1 MEIIVIG
8 AGQAGTHIAHM
19 LSIEDHKVT
28 VIDPNPLRIEEIE
41 SELDVLTLCE
51 HGANPQVLEKA
62 GVRGADLV
70 AAVTQSDEVNLIVAL
85 TAKELG
91 AKKTAARVYDPTYLE
106 GTKVSYHNILGIDM
120 IIAPHILTAFE
131 IAKHIDHPAALA
143 MESFAQGRVL
153 MRQITVPEDSSVI
166 GKTVKEVFPPS
177 VPAVLASLTRDAKIH
192 IPGADDQF
200 MKGDVVTVVAPPKG
214 MKKVRYSF
222 KDTEMR
228 AHSILIGGGGSTAF
242 HLAQLLES
250 RSFEVRLVER
260 DPQRCEVLSRELENT
275 TILHG
280 DVTQVKFLKEERVES
295 VDVFVALC
303 GDDQTNLISAL
314 LAHELGTQSTTA
326 VCNRSDFL
334 PITKKLGVDFAVSPR
349 ILTANKMLTLA
360 GQGHLASVAALDN
373 GAAEVLEFVVVS
385 DCKIAGKTLGKDM
398 RMPKNSVLGAIVR
411 GKEVMVPRGGAQIL
425 PGDRVIA
432 FALQGVVHEV
442 SELFD

>member
-8 AGQAGTHIAHM
+8 AGQAGTHIAQT
-19 LSIEDHKVT
+19 LSNEDHKVT
-28 VIDPNPLRIEEIE
+28 VIDPNPERIEEIE
-41 SELDVLTLCE
+41 SELDVLTLCD
-51 HGANPQVLEKA
+51 HGASTQVLERA

-91 AKKTAARVYDPTYLE
+91 AHKTAARVFDATYLE
-106 GTKVSYHNILGIDM
+106 GTKVSYHNILGIDL

-143 MESFAQGRVL
+143 MASFAQGRVE
-153 MRQITVPEDSSVI
+153 MRQLTVKEESPVV
-166 GKTVKEVFPPS
+166 GKTVQQAFPPS
-177 VPAVLASLTRDAKIH
+177 LQAVLASLTREGEIR
-192 IPGADDQF
+192 IPGASDTILE
-200 MKGDVVTVVAPPKG
+200 GDIVTVVAAARG
-214 MKKVRYSF
+214 MKKLRYAF
-222 KDTEMR
+222 NDNERR
-228 AHSILIGGGGSTAF
+228 AHSILIGGGGSTAY
-242 HLAQLLES
+242 HLAHLLES

-260 DPQRCEVLSRELENT
+260 SRERCEELSRQLEET

-280 DVTQVKFLKEERVES
+280 DVTQLKFLKEERIDE

-314 LAHELGTQSTTA
+314 LAHELGARSTTA

-334 PITKKLGVDFAVSPR
+334 PVTRKLGVDFAVSPR

-360 GQGHLASVAALDN
+360 GQGHLASVAALEN
-373 GAAEVLEFVVVS
+373 GAAEVLELVVVEDS
-385 DCKIAGKTLGKDM
+385 KIAGKVLGQDM
-398 RMPKNSVLGAIVR
+398 RLPKNSLLGAIVR
-411 GKEVMVPRGGAQIL
+411 GKEVLVPRGGSQIL

-432 FALQGVVHEV
+432 IALQGVVHEV
-442 SELFD
+442 TALFD